1 MRDKKGN
8 ISAQSI
14 EKLRLN
20 IPLVGSFEFNEWKKS
35 LTTRL
40 GRVLTRDDIKFLAKL
55 SHNRHADR
63 LKKGKLVQP
72 NLLYRALPASRRRR

>member
-20 IPLVGSFEFNEWKKS
+20 IPLVGSFEFNDWKKS

-40 GRVLTRDDIKFLAKL
+40 GRDLTRDHIKFLVKL

-63 LKKGKLVQP
+63 LKKGKLAQS
-72 NLLYRALPASRRRR
+72 NLVYRTQPASRRRR